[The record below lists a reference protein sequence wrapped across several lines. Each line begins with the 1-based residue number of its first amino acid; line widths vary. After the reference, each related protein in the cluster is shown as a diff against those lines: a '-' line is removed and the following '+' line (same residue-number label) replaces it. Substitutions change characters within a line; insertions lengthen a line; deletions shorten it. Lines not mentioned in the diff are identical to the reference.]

1 MLRVFL
7 AGNLGRDA
15 EFKTTQGNSEFCSFP
30 VAAETGFGDR
40 KATTWVDVTKW
51 GKGAEGLARI
61 LRKGS
66 KVAVAGEMT
75 LREHNGKTYVQ
86 CRADDVSIMST
97 PKGRDDGIP
106 DRQNPLNDPHPNR
119 AEMAQGS
126 YDDDSEIPF

>member
-1 MLRVFL
+1 MLRIFL

-15 EFKTTQGNSEFCSFP
+15 EYKTTQGGGEMCSFP

-51 GKGAEGLARI
+51 GKGAEGLSRI

-66 KVAVAGEMT
+66 KVAVTGEMT
-75 LREHNGKTYVQ
+75 MRENNGTTYVQ

-97 PKGRDDGIP
+97 PAGPDGRGERKQP
-106 DRQNPLNDPHPNR
+106 YSEPP
-119 AEMAQGS
+119 AQS
-126 YDDDSEIPF
+126 RDYDDESEVPF